1 MARTSLAA
9 LPNVGPTIASRLH
22 AIGITSLGELRR
34 IGAPRSYLRLC
45 AQAGR
50 RLPLCYYLYSLE
62 AAIRGIAWTDLSEL
76 EKRRLRA
83 DAEIDEPRRRR
94 R

>member
-1 MARTSLAA
+1 MVRMSLAA

-22 AIGITSLGELRR
+22 AVGITSLGELRR
-34 IGAPRSYLRLC
+34 LGAPESYLRLC

-62 AAIRGIAWTDLSEL
+62 AAIRGIAWTDLSEI

-83 DAEIDEPRRRR
+83 AAEVDAHRNRRR
-94 R
+94 